1 MKILY
6 LEDDVNLSETIVE
19 FLHAEGFI
27 VVCVYDSEEAL
38 DKLYR
43 ENFDLLI
50 FDVNLDGMNG
60 FELLKSLRDSDINTP
75 TIFTTSRNTIDDL
88 ARGYEV
94 GADDYLKKPFA
105 LKELLFRIKAII
117 KREYKTNQELL
128 SLYEN
133 IVFNIN
139 TNELIVN
146 EIKTTLNHKE
156 SELLK
161 LLIKNRNQ
169 CVIFDTIFENV
180 WSFDEVH
187 SDMSLRTYIKNL
199 RSIIGKDKIVS
210 IKKVG
215 YKLV

>member
-1 MKILY
+1 VKILY

>member
-1 MKILY
+1 VKILY
-6 LEDDVNLSETIVE
+6 LEDDINLSETIVE
-19 FLHAEGFI
+19 FLQEEGFG
-27 VVCVYDSEEAL
+27 VVYVYDSEEAL
-38 DKLYR
+38 DKLYH

-50 FDVNLDGMNG
+50 FDVNLNGMNG
-60 FELLKSLRDSDINTP
+60 FELLKSLRDANIKTP
-75 TIFTTSRNTIDDL
+75 AIFTTSRNTIDDL

-180 WSFDEVH
+180 WSFDELH
-187 SDMSLRTYIKNL
+187 SDMSLRTYIKKL
-199 RSIIGKDKIVS
+199 RAIIGKDKIVS